1 MWVFVRCQGRDFFNI
16 HLGFPHAAFLIPQ
29 QMTQN
34 MFQEGLYHVF
44 FKEAPSTRQVG
55 QALSQGELVNARI
68 HRWFGT
74 VVNTRLLVTGV
85 RYFHALVQTVG
96 QVLSLSIFLLHI
108 RCASP
113 PGGADPQCLRLH
125 TNHSHSCMCEL
136 QLLCFHVNAC
146 VVKPVCESNICLNR
160 YCKETVKQSSFGS

>member
-1 MWVFVRCQGRDFFNI
+1 
-16 HLGFPHAAFLIPQ
+16 
-29 QMTQN
+29 MTQN

-44 FKEAPSTRQVG
+44 FKEAPSPRPLT
-55 QALSQGELVNARI
+55 SQGELVNVRI

-85 RYFHALVQTVG
+85 RYFHVLVRTIG
-96 QVLSLSIFLLHI
+96 KLFELIIYCMFLLHV
-108 RCASP
+108 RCVSP
-113 PGGADPQCLRLH
+113 PGGADPQCLCLH

-146 VVKPVCESNICLNR
+146 VVKPICESTSASTDTHLLQR
-160 YCKETVKQSSFGS
+160 DSETVQSWVVIVCMVTVCGCWVFGDGGAEES